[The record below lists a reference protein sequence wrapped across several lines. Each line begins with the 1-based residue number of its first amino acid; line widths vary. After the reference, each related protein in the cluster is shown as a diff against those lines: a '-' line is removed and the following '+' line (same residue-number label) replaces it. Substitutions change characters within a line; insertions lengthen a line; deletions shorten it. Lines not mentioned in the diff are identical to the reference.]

1 MWTTSEILTSDVA
14 LLCLLLEK
22 DGDTSLFARKYGPT
36 TNLWRQNLRRLVK
49 CISICQCHPL
59 LLFLNIF
66 LCVFFFMLFS
76 LSRTDEETL
85 NNGVWIHFYF
95 FFANASQVHHQM
107 LKATFSWRHLVM
119 DLCHYHPF
127 HQTTSTQRKYDS
139 VHRKCVGWLEVVD
152 RCWRVHCFTRLFQL
166 SARIKKSGLSWDHLS
181 CRVRSSC
188 SRGAPSVWAARHARS
203 RIPSRLWHWS
213 SSWPDFNISEGEHA
227 CHIVLGHR
235 PYAIGGDWGFPL
247 PKSSPKM

>member
-1 MWTTSEILTSDVA
+1 MDSFLFLLRKCKSSSSSNVKGDIFVAASCHGSLPLSPFPPDNIDTKKIWLGPSKVCRVVGSSGSMSE
-14 LLCLLLEK
+14 
-22 DGDTSLFARKYGPT
+22 GSLFHTPF
-36 TNLWRQNLRRLVK
+36 
-49 CISICQCHPL
+49 SIECE
-59 LLFLNIF
+59 N
-66 LCVFFFMLFS
+66 
-76 LSRTDEETL
+76 
-85 NNGVWIHFYF
+85 
-95 FFANASQVHHQM
+95 
-107 LKATFSWRHLVM
+107 
-119 DLCHYHPF
+119 
-127 HQTTSTQRKYDS
+127 
-139 VHRKCVGWLEVVD
+139 
-152 RCWRVHCFTRLFQL
+152 
-166 SARIKKSGLSWDHLS
+166 KKSGLSWDHLS